1 MTRSHVLAAHRH
13 VHTNTRKHGRT
24 YTHTHTHTHI
34 IIIIIIIKSSTSSLS
49 QKERVKLSCPD
60 WLARTGR
67 VHACPYPT
75 GARGCTSTRRQGRRL
90 HVLPAY
96 SCSRRAF
103 APVGPR
109 GGRGGGDGSLSV
121 GGMRQRFGG
130 QVGDFKQNGLL
141 VRRRTRLCVLCGTL
155 RHLVV
160 LSSC

>member
-1 MTRSHVLAAHRH
+1 MTRSRVPAAHRH
-13 VHTNTRKHGRT
+13 VHTNTCKHGRT
-24 YTHTHTHTHI
+24 YTHTHTHTH
-34 IIIIIIIKSSTSSLS
+34 THTPS
-49 QKERVKLSCPD
+49 QKERVKLSCPH
-60 WLARTGR
+60 WLAKRGR

-75 GARGCTSTRRQGRRL
+75 GPRGCTSTRRQGRRL

-121 GGMRQRFGG
+121 GRMRQRFGG

-155 RHLVV
+155 CHLVV